1 MIVKWL
7 GHASFLIKVSGK
19 NFYVDPYD
27 GEYLEKADVILI
39 THSHGDH
46 CDGEKI
52 KAVRKP
58 DTLIIT
64 SIDCARGLKGKV
76 VTMSP
81 GDRRE
86 IHGVT
91 VEAVEAYNYKRFRS
105 PGNPFHPK
113 GTQIG
118 FIISAD
124 GKRVYHAGDTDFIP
138 EMKEVH
144 DIDVALLPIMG
155 RATMDVDEAV
165 EAAVAIH
172 PKIAIPMHRRGA
184 SAEEFK
190 EKVETQSDVTVL
202 PLTEGDELNTSRL

>member
-76 VTMSP
+76 VSMSP
-81 GDRRE
+81 GDIRD

-124 GKRVYHAGDTDFIP
+124 EKRVYHAGDTDFIP
-138 EMKEVH
+138 EMKRLRIKNL
-144 DIDVALLPIMG
+144 DLALLPSG
-155 RATMDVDEAV
+155 GTYTMDTPEAV
-165 EAAVAIH
+165 EAALAIK
-172 PKIAIPMHRRGA
+172 PKMAIPMHCWDTNPK
-184 SAEEFK
+184 EFQK
-190 EKVETQSDVTVL
+190 AVET
-202 PLTEGDELNTSRL
+202 TSQIKVVILKPGQHITLQ